1 LKYEKSNLIH
11 IQTKYNLIILTY
23 KIDTL
28 IALTDFFKKCDK
40 CKEYLHTGYW
50 LNYVI
55 DEVYGF
61 DEDDDEKEVFL
72 LGLFLF
78 AVDDE

>member
-1 LKYEKSNLIH
+1 
-11 IQTKYNLIILTY
+11 
-23 KIDTL
+23 
-28 IALTDFFKKCDK
+28 
-40 CKEYLHTGYW
+40 